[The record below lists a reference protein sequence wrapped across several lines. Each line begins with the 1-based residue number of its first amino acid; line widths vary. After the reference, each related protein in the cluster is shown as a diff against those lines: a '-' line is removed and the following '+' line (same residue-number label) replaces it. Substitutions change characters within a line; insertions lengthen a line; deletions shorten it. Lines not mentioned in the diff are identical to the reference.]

1 MSEVEKGG
9 DERFGNAR
17 VVYPIV
23 TVGVDGNKDMY
34 ASKPVMR

>member
-1 MSEVEKGG
+1 VSEVEKGG
-9 DERFGNAR
+9 DERVANAR

-23 TVGVDGNKDMY
+23 AVGVDGNKDKY